1 MNLLQHMMDEAK
13 RDGCS
18 GLKMKANDVT
28 LLFGPFAK
36 FVVEEIN
43 NEDLIETP
51 TSMPIV
57 FSSQKV

>member
-1 MNLLQHMMDEAK
+1 
-13 RDGCS
+13 
-18 GLKMKANDVT
+18 MKANDVT

-43 NEDLIETP
+43 NEDLIEMP

-57 FSSQKV
+57 FSSQKI